1 MINHIYSAAAGD
13 LAEEVLAGKY
23 GNGETRKTVL
33 GGRYD
38 EVQNIVNGSAVKYHI
53 VESGDTVSELAS
65 ENGTTIRQ
73 IKDWNNIEDVN
84 LIYVGQRL
92 RVK

>member
-1 MINHIYSAAAGD
+1 M
-13 LAEEVLAGKY
+13 
-23 GNGETRKTVL
+23 
-33 GGRYD
+33 
-38 EVQNIVNGSAVKYHI
+38 KYHI

>member
-38 EVQNIVNGSAVKYHI
+38 EVQNIVNRSAVKYHI
-53 VESGDTVSELAS
+53 VESGDTVSALAN
-65 ENGTTIRQ
+65 ENGTTIQQ